1 MQQNMDQWFTDLY
14 RLNASKMVRYA
25 YAQLRRMEIAEELVE
40 DAFVMLL
47 RKQDQVVE
55 HPNPSGWLWKTLQ
68 HLILTELRSARN
80 RVEVPMEQDFDLAAP
95 QREEEALAD
104 CLPEGLTP
112 RERQILL
119 LYYEEELSHEEIARK
134 LGISELNSRTRLFRA
149 RGRCRELM
157 EKNKKIPI
165 PCNETPR

>member
-14 RLNASKMVRYA
+14 RLNAPKMVRYA

-47 RKQDQVVE
+47 RKQDQVAE

-68 HLILTELRSARN
+68 HLILTELRAARN
-80 RVEVPMEQDFDLAAP
+80 RMEVPLEQDFDLAAP
-95 QREEEALAD
+95 HREEALSD

-119 LYYEEELSHEEIARK
+119 LYCEEELGREVVARR

-157 EKNKKIPI
+157 EKIKKF
-165 PCNETPR
+165 

>member
-47 RKQDQVVE
+47 RKQDQVAE

-68 HLILTELRSARN
+68 HLILTELRSAKTGWRCPWS
-80 RVEVPMEQDFDLAAP
+80 RTLTW
-95 QREEEALAD
+95 
-104 CLPEGLTP
+104 LPPSG
-112 RERQILL
+112 R
-119 LYYEEELSHEEIARK
+119 RK
-134 LGISELNSRTRLFRA
+134 LWRTA
-149 RGRCRELM
+149 CPRG
-157 EKNKKIPI
+157 
-165 PCNETPR
+165 